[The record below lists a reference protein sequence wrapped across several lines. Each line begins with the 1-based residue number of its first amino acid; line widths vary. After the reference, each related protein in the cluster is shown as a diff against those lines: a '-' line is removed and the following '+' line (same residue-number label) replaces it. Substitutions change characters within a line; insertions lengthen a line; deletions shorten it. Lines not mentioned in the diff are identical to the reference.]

1 MGLSDFGCLIA
12 LGRLPAVRGDDGGLV
27 LLNFSFYMGSES
39 CIPVHNY
46 IGRVE
51 VSSSGELLDLSILL
65 AAERPQGVSFLSC
78 AGRWEIK
85 NGERSSIGLF
95 LRVEVTNFVS
105 RATYRGR
112 LMMGQKEDE
121 LPEGS
126 PP

>member
-1 MGLSDFGCLIA
+1 M
-12 LGRLPAVRGDDGGLV
+12 PEVRGDDGGLV

-51 VSSSGELLDLSILL
+51 VSSSGEILDLSVLL
-65 AAERPQGVSFLSC
+65 STERPQGVSFLSC

-85 NGERSSIGLF
+85 KRERSCIRLF
-95 LRVEVTNFVS
+95 LCIEVTNFVS
-105 RATYRGR
+105 RATYCGR

>member
-1 MGLSDFGCLIA
+1 M
-12 LGRLPAVRGDDGGLV
+12 PEVRGDDGGVV
-27 LLNFSFYMGSES
+27 LLNFNFYMGFES
-39 CIPVHNY
+39 SIPVHNY

-51 VSSSGELLDLSILL
+51 VSSSGEILDLSVLL

-85 NGERSSIGLF
+85 CGERSCIRLF
-95 LRVEVTNFVS
+95 LCIEVTNFVG